1 MNQVKGYAQYIS
13 GLGKHQVYVG
23 NQVFEVMAD
32 GKKDARTIV
41 EGWGYKVDC
50 VTRFI

>member
-1 MNQVKGYAQYIS
+1 MNQVKAYAQYNS
-13 GLGKHQVYVG
+13 GLGKHQVYVDS
-23 NQVFEVMAD
+23 QVFEVMAD
-32 GKKDARTIV
+32 GKKEARAIV